1 VRHCSGD
8 GSRRD
13 TLGLYLHIGFSEL
26 LRWLDGDE
34 APRLALVEHVPGHY
48 SPFARSLT

>member
-1 VRHCSGD
+1 MWPVLVPVG
-8 GSRRD
+8 
-13 TLGLYLHIGFSEL
+13 YAEL